1 MKRWIGLMTNGSL
14 LDKSIFK
21 VLLKSGLRKR
31 YKDFLL
37 LPPDQLF
44 HRFPKRQYCFSPWQA
59 VPLDVNGNVALCD
72 CQPEN

>member
-44 HRFPKRQYCFSPWQA
+44 H
-59 VPLDVNGNVALCD
+59 VAGSSA
-72 CQPEN
+72 